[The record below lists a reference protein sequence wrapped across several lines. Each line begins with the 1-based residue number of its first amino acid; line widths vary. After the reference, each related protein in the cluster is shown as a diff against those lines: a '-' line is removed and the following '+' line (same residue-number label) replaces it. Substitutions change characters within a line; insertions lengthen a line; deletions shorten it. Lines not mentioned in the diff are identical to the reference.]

1 MAERSSGGGRRHATE
16 AERERVWGEIL
27 GFYAPQVDGTYGAGL
42 SQTSHALQC
51 AHQAELA
58 GCGPHTIVAAL
69 LHDIGWKLA
78 RPRAELGDH
87 AASNVAGLDSIAA
100 EEGILAFCGE
110 QLGGYGAGDTS
121 VSAEQQKAQHDVI
134 GSTWLQMRGFAYAV
148 AHLVEGHVLAKRYL
162 TGTDTGYFD
171 QLEQDSVRTLR
182 FQGGP
187 MDEQEARTFERDLL
201 FEECV
206 QLRRWDEG
214 AKLVGKGDVLGWDH
228 FKPLVMESL
237 LWAPCTAHEFG
248 LHGGLAFVRDGNRIV
263 APARARLDPPP
274 STAARL

>member
-1 MAERSSGGGRRHATE
+1 M
-16 AERERVWGEIL
+16 
-27 GFYAPQVDGTYGAGL
+27 
-42 SQTSHALQC
+42 
-51 AHQAELA
+51 
-58 GCGPHTIVAAL
+58 AAL

-110 QLGGYGAGDTS
+110 QLDGYGASDTS

-187 MDEQEARTFERDLL
+187 MDEQEARI
-201 FEECV
+201 
-206 QLRRWDEG
+206 LRTHG
-214 AKLVGKGDVLGWDH
+214 
-228 FKPLVMESL
+228 
-237 LWAPCTAHEFG
+237 PCTRKIRVEIDPETGGKMSCGERNNLSQDQIRASPGEGNTYMHAGAVRAHDT
-248 LHGGLAFVRDGNRIV
+248 H
-263 APARARLDPPP
+263 
-274 STAARL
+274 TWAARRGVSRKVTYDWSVNTV